1 MNTRPLTSAESA
13 NLARLNATGRRSV
26 LLFITRTGLQ
36 KGILDATEPM
46 RKLLL
51 EAKMHDFARQSQGPE
66 HKVVQRSC
74 FVYADSSDE
83 TQVSLYRPMTKK
95 GDPRFWFS
103 GLPEYAGP
111 DDVVSVFVKDKALH
125 LLNLTRLS
133 LADGDF
139 SRFLLEGLEKES
151 RKEAL
156 ELLEKLKNIARR
168 GPIKAVCSGDT
179 AIGRSIETALGIK
192 INSSRNPDYHGI
204 ELKSGRLPRLGGQE
218 NRANLFACVADW
230 SLSTCKSSREIL
242 EKYGYRRGPDFKLYC
257 TVTCRNPNSQGLQL
271 TLDDA
276 RQLLREFHQERPK
289 GDVCIW
295 PLKLLHAR
303 LSDKHKETFWIDARA
318 FQRGGTEFFEL
329 QSVTHTARPSL
340 TQFDR
345 LLEAGNITV
354 DHLIKKKITGSV
366 VEKGPLFKIE
376 KNRIAEL
383 FYGLP
388 KKYRI
393 AGEIDLTVH

>member
-1 MNTRPLTSAESA
+1 MNARPLTVAESA

-26 LLFITRTGLQ
+26 LLFITSTGLE
-36 KGILDATEPM
+36 KSILDATEPM
-46 RKLLL
+46 RKMLL
-51 EAKMHDFARQSQGPE
+51 EAKMHDFAQQMQGPE
-66 HKVVQRSC
+66 HKVVQTAC
-74 FVYADSSDE
+74 FVHADSSDE
-83 TQVSLYRPMTKK
+83 TQVSLYRPMTKQ

-103 GLPEYAGP
+103 GLPGYAEP
-111 DDVVSVFVKDKALH
+111 DDVIAVFVKDRVLH
-125 LLNLTRLS
+125 LLNLTRSS

-151 RKEAL
+151 RKEAID
-156 ELLEKLKNIARR
+156 LLEKLKAIARQ
-168 GPIKAVCSGDT
+168 GPIKAVCNGDT
-179 AIGRSIETALGIK
+179 SIGRSIETALGIK

-230 SLSTCKSSREIL
+230 SLSTCKSSKEIL
-242 EKYGYRRGPDFKLYC
+242 EKYGYRRGPDMKLYC
-257 TVTCRNPNSQGLQL
+257 TVTCRNQNSQGLQL
-271 TLDDA
+271 TFDEA
-276 RQLLREFHQERPK
+276 RQLLREYHKERPS

-295 PLKLLHAR
+295 PLKLLHVR

-318 FQRGGTEFFEL
+318 FKKGSTEFFEL

-354 DHLIKKKITGSV
+354 DHLIKKKVTGSV

-393 AGEIDLTVH
+393 AG